1 MDLLF
6 LQVIGGVFLLLY
18 GVRLTGQGFELAFGS
33 ALSRAWAA
41 AGGSRV
47 RAFAA
52 GVVGT
57 AVLQSSGALVTLLI
71 SFAQVATL
79 PLARSLTIVL
89 GADLG
94 STLTV
99 QVLSFRIYQYA
110 FPVLSVGVVLFL
122 WGRKGKVRA
131 VGQGVVGFGLVLL
144 ALRYLAD
151 AAGDAGR
158 IEGLRILMAEL
169 TDAPLTAFMLGLLL
183 SALLQ
188 SGTAV
193 MILLIAFA
201 RQGLLAPPAILP
213 LVLGANVG
221 GASVAFVAASGLAVE
236 GKRVAWGHL
245 ALKAAGALL
254 FLPLLPVAQ
263 QAIASVSRDGAHL
276 VANAHTCFNLSLA
289 VLFFP
294 WVEKIAA
301 VLARAIPGG
310 RGIVPRGKPVYLD
323 REHLP
328 VPGAALGQVARE
340 ILRMADMIQEM
351 LDDALEAV
359 CREDVSRVEHIAK
372 ADDDVDRLT
381 REIKVFLSTLGE
393 ETLDSG
399 QTQRAVGYIAIVSD
413 LENIGDFVDKT
424 VTDHLRNLS
433 YRNQRFSELGVGEL
447 RSFLSEVGSLY
458 REAVS
463 AFVTRDS
470 NAARNVIA
478 RRKEITALERELR
491 LAHIRRLQKGTP
503 ESLES
508 SAAHLDILS
517 SWKGIAY
524 HCASIA
530 YGVLQME
537 RDPQDVHH

>member
-1 MDLLF
+1 MMDVLF
-6 LQVIGGVFLLLY
+6 LHVIGGVFLLLY

-41 AGGSRV
+41 AGGSRA

-52 GVVGT
+52 GAVGT
-57 AVLQSSGALVTLLI
+57 AALQSSGALVTLLI
-71 SFAQVATL
+71 SFAQVSTL
-79 PLARSLTIVL
+79 PLSRSLTIVL

-99 QVLSFRIYQYA
+99 QVLSFRVYQHA
-110 FPVLSVGVVLFL
+110 FPVLSAGVVLFL

-131 VGQGVVGFGLVLL
+131 VGQGILGFGFVLL
-144 ALRYLAD
+144 ALRFLAG
-151 AAGDAGR
+151 AAGDIGR
-158 IEGLRILMAEL
+158 IEGLRILIADLAE
-169 TDAPLTAFMLGLLL
+169 APITAFVWGLLL

-193 MILLIAFA
+193 MVLLIAFA
-201 RQGLLAPPAILP
+201 QQGLLAPPAVLP

-221 GASVAFVAASGLAVE
+221 SASVAFVAASGLAAE
-236 GKRVAWGHL
+236 GRRVAWGHL
-245 ALKAAGALL
+245 ALKASGALL
-254 FLPLLPVAQ
+254 FLPFLPYAQ
-263 QAIASVSRDGAHL
+263 QAIASVSRDGAHF
-276 VANAHTCFNLSLA
+276 VANAHTCLNLSLA

-294 WVEKIAA
+294 WVGRIAA
-301 VLARAIPGG
+301 LLTRVIPAGKEA
-310 RGIVPRGKPVYLD
+310 VSRGKPVYLD

-328 VPGAALGQVARE
+328 VSGAALGQVARE
-340 ILRMADMIQEM
+340 IVRMADMIQEM
-351 LDDALEAV
+351 HDDAVEAV
-359 CREDVSRVEHIAK
+359 CRGDVSRLDRIAK
-372 ADDDVDRLT
+372 TDDEVDLLT
-381 REIKVFLSTLGE
+381 REIKVFLSALGE

-399 QTQRAVGYIAIVSD
+399 QTLRAVSYIAIVSD
-413 LENIGDFVDKT
+413 LENIGDFIDKT
-424 VTDHLRNLS
+424 VTDHLRKLS
-433 YRNQRFSELGVGEL
+433 ERSQRFSGEGVAEL

-463 AFVTRDS
+463 AFVTRDPS
-470 NAARNVIA
+470 AARNVIG
-478 RRKEITALERELR
+478 RRKEITGMERELR

-530 YGVLQME
+530 HGVLQME
-537 RDPQDVHH
+537 D

>member
-1 MDLLF
+1 MMDVLF

-41 AGGSRV
+41 AGGSRA

-52 GVVGT
+52 GAVGT
-57 AVLQSSGALVTLLI
+57 AALQSSGALVTLLI
-71 SFAQVATL
+71 SFAQVSTL
-79 PLARSLTIVL
+79 PLSRSLTIVL

-99 QVLSFRIYQYA
+99 QVLSFRVYQHA
-110 FPVLSVGVVLFL
+110 FPVLSAGVVLFL

-131 VGQGVVGFGLVLL
+131 VGQGILGFGFVLL
-144 ALRYLAD
+144 ALQFLAG
-151 AAGDAGR
+151 AAGDIGR
-158 IEGLRILMAEL
+158 IEGLRILIADLAE
-169 TDAPLTAFMLGLLL
+169 APITAFVWGLLL

-193 MILLIAFA
+193 MVLLIAFA
-201 RQGLLAPPAILP
+201 QQGLLAPPAVLP

-221 GASVAFVAASGLAVE
+221 SASVAFVAASGLAAE
-236 GKRVAWGHL
+236 GRRVAWGHL
-245 ALKAAGALL
+245 ALKASGALL
-254 FLPLLPVAQ
+254 FLPFLPYAQ
-263 QAIASVSRDGAHL
+263 QAIASVSRDGAHF
-276 VANAHTCFNLSLA
+276 VANAHTCLNLSLA

-294 WVEKIAA
+294 WVGRIAA
-301 VLARAIPGG
+301 LLTRVIPAGKEA
-310 RGIVPRGKPVYLD
+310 VSRGKPVYLD

-328 VPGAALGQVARE
+328 VSGAALGQVARE
-340 ILRMADMIQEM
+340 IVRMADMIQEM
-351 LDDALEAV
+351 HDDAVEAV
-359 CREDVSRVEHIAK
+359 CRGDVSRLDRIAK
-372 ADDDVDRLT
+372 TDDEVDLLT
-381 REIKVFLSTLGE
+381 REIKVFLSALGE

-399 QTQRAVGYIAIVSD
+399 QTLRAVSYIAIVSD
-413 LENIGDFVDKT
+413 LENIGDFIDKT
-424 VTDHLRNLS
+424 VTDHLRKLS
-433 YRNQRFSELGVGEL
+433 ERSQRFSGEGVAEL

-463 AFVTRDS
+463 AFVTRDPS
-470 NAARNVIA
+470 AARNVIG
-478 RRKEITALERELR
+478 RRKEITGMERELR

-530 YGVLQME
+530 HGVLQME
-537 RDPQDVHH
+537 G

>member
-1 MDLLF
+1 MMDLLL

-33 ALSRAWAA
+33 AMPRVWA
-41 AGGSRV
+41 AGGSRM

-52 GVVGT
+52 GAVGT
-57 AVLQSSGALVTLLI
+57 AALQSSGALVTLLI
-71 SFAQVATL
+71 SFAQVSTL
-79 PLARSLTIVL
+79 PLSRSLTIIL

-99 QVLSFRIYQYA
+99 QVLSFRVYQFA
-110 FPVLSVGVVLFL
+110 FPVLSTGVAVYL

-131 VGQGVVGFGLVLL
+131 IGQGVLGFGLVLL
-144 ALRYLAD
+144 ALQFLAG
-151 AAGDAGR
+151 AASDIGR
-158 IEGLRILMAEL
+158 IDGLRILIVSL
-169 TDAPLTAFMLGLLL
+169 SDAPFTAFIWGLLL

-201 RQGLLAPPAILP
+201 QQGLLAPPAVLP

-221 GASVAFVAASGLAVE
+221 GTSVAFVAASGLAAE

-245 ALKAAGALL
+245 LLKASGALL
-254 FLPLLPVAQ
+254 FLPFLPFAQ
-263 QAIASVSRDGAHL
+263 RAIGWVSRDGGHL
-276 VANAHTCFNLSLA
+276 VANAHTCLNLSLA
-289 VLFFP
+289 LLFFP
-294 WVEKIAA
+294 WVGRVEALL
-301 VLARAIPGG
+301 VRMIPSG
-310 RGIVPRGKPVYLD
+310 RESAPRGKPVYLD

-328 VPGAALGQVARE
+328 VAGAALGQVARE
-340 ILRMADMIQEM
+340 IVRMADMIQEM
-351 LDDALEAV
+351 HDDAVEAV
-359 CREDVSRVEHIAK
+359 CRGDVSRLERIAQT
-372 ADDDVDRLT
+372 DDEVDRLT
-381 REIKVFLSTLGE
+381 REIKGFISTLGE
-393 ETLDSG
+393 ESLDSG
-399 QTQRAVGYIAIVSD
+399 QTLRAVAYIAIVTD
-413 LENIGDFVDKT
+413 LENIGDFIDKT
-424 VTDHLRNLS
+424 LRDHLRRLS
-433 YRNQRFSELGVGEL
+433 GRGQRFSGEGVAELQT
-447 RSFLSEVGSLY
+447 FLFEVGSLY

-463 AFVTRDS
+463 AFVTRDPS
-470 NAARNVIA
+470 AARNVIG
-478 RRKEITALERELR
+478 RRKEVTAMERELR
-491 LAHIRRLQKGTP
+491 LAHIHRLQKGTP

-537 RDPQDVHH
+537 G